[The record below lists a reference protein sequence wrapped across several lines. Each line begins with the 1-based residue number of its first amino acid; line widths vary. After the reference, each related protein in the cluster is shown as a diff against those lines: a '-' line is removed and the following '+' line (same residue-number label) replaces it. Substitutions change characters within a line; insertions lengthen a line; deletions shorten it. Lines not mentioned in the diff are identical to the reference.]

1 LPAIQGRS
9 REPRATESRPVIA
22 MPDQLI
28 KPQTLKG
35 FRDYLPAVM
44 IPRERL
50 METARAVYRSYGFS
64 PIDTPALE
72 YAEILLG
79 KGGEESD
86 KQLFRFIDQG
96 DRDVAMRF
104 DLTVPFARF
113 AAEHLNDIGTPFKRY
128 HIGSVWRAE
137 KPQKGRYREFVQCDF
152 DTIGTDANASD
163 IETLF
168 VIHDLFER
176 LGFSAFTIRVN
187 HRQLLNGLLEQVGL
201 AEKSAGVLRA
211 LDKLPKI
218 GRDAVLKEMTE
229 GVGASGDAAARVLD
243 FAALTGDAGDV
254 LRQVEELIGGS
265 ERGRDGVARLRE
277 LFSCATHT
285 GIPKERVAL
294 DVSIARGLD
303 YYTGTIYET
312 FLNDLR
318 GIGSVCSGGRY
329 DNLAGLFTKTPLPGV
344 GASLGLD
351 RLLAAM
357 EELGLLPKSATPAQV
372 LVTVFDESRMSDYLR
387 IGRVLR
393 QAGVATEVFPQAKKL
408 PKQLQYADRK
418 GFRIALI
425 AGSDEF
431 AAGTWQVK
439 DLQAGTQTQ
448 TPEAELA
455 GHVQHV
461 LATTP

>member
-1 LPAIQGRS
+1 MA
-9 REPRATESRPVIA
+9 
-22 MPDQLI
+22 DQLI

-35 FRDYLPAVM
+35 FRDYLPDAM

-50 METARAVYRSYGFS
+50 MQTAREVYRSYGFS
-64 PIDTPALE
+64 PIVTPALE
-72 YAEILLG
+72 YSEILLG
-79 KGGEESD
+79 KGGDESD
-86 KQLFRFIDQG
+86 KQLFRFVDQG

-128 HIGSVWRAE
+128 HIGTVWRAE

-152 DTIGTDANASD
+152 DAIGTDANASD

-168 VIHDLFER
+168 VIHDLFEA
-176 LGFSAFTIRVN
+176 LGFSSFTIRVN
-187 HRQLLNGLLEQVGL
+187 HRQLLNGLLEQLGL
-201 AEKSAGVLRA
+201 AEHATGVLRS

-218 GRDAVLKEMTE
+218 GRDAVWKELTE
-229 GVGASGDAAARVLD
+229 TVGAPAAAAERVLD
-243 FAALTGDAGDV
+243 FAALSGSPEQMLTE
-254 LRQVEELIGGS
+254 VERLVGPS

-277 LFSCATHT
+277 LFTVAATA
-285 GIPKERVAL
+285 GLPPQRVAL

-312 FLNDLR
+312 FLDDLR

-329 DNLAGLFTKTPLPGV
+329 DNLAGLFTRTPLPGV

-357 EELGLLPKSATPAQV
+357 DELGLLPQAATPAAA
-372 LVTVFDESRMSDYLR
+372 LVTILDPARIGDYLR
-387 IGRVLR
+387 IGRALR
-393 QAGVATEVFPQAKKL
+393 KAGVATEVFPQAKKL

-418 GFRIALI
+418 GFRFALI

-431 AAGTWQVK
+431 AAGAWQVK
-439 DLQAGTQTQ
+439 DLRSGTQTQ
-448 TPEAELA
+448 VPEGELA
-455 GHVQHV
+455 AH
-461 LATTP
+461 LRERLSDLR

>member
-1 LPAIQGRS
+1 MS
-9 REPRATESRPVIA
+9 
-22 MPDQLI
+22 DKLI

-35 FRDYLPAVM
+35 FRDFLPSAM

-50 METARAVYRSYGFS
+50 METAREVYRSYGYS

-72 YAEILLG
+72 YSEVLLG

-86 KQLFRFIDQG
+86 KQLFRFTDQG

-113 AAEHLNDIGTPFKRY
+113 AAANLNEIGVPFKRY
-128 HIGSVWRAE
+128 HIGTVWRAE

-187 HRQLLNGLLEQVGL
+187 HRQLLNGLLEQVNL
-201 AEKSAGVLRA
+201 ADKSVGVLRA

-218 GRDAVLKEMTE
+218 GREAVLQEMT
-229 GVGASGDAAARVLD
+229 GTVRASEPAAQQVLD
-243 FAALTGDAGDV
+243 FAALEGMPDAI
-254 LRQVEELIGGS
+254 LTQVESLIGTS
-265 ERGRDGVARLRE
+265 ERGQDGVHRLRQ
-277 LFSCATHT
+277 LFSTAAAA
-285 GIPKERVAL
+285 GIPAERIAL

-312 FLNDLR
+312 FLNDLP

-357 EELGLLPKSATPAQV
+357 EDLELLPRAATPAQV
-372 LVTVFDESRMSDYLR
+372 LVTMLDKARQADYLR

-393 QAGVATEVFPQAKKL
+393 SEGIATEVFPQPKKL
-408 PKQLQYADRK
+408 NKQLQYADRK
-418 GFRIALI
+418 GFRFALI

-431 AAGTWQVK
+431 DGGVWQLK
-439 DLQAGTQTQ
+439 DLQSGSQAEL
-448 TPEAELA
+448 PEAELA
-455 GHVQHV
+455 THVQQQ
-461 LATTP
+461 LAVADAN